1 MAKPTKFKYKS
12 GQSVKFRFYD
22 GSIHEGI
29 IELAH
34 YRNSGV
40 DYLPTEYNQPMYTCH
55 VPDNSGNYSRGY
67 MVYTI
72 TERMVK
78 DKTKSD
84 IKIVPLQ
91 YGSNVD
97 TIMEKNELA
106 DAIAKQNAF
115 VGGKVS
121 N

>member
-1 MAKPTKFKYKS
+1 MAKPAKFKYKP

-34 YRNSGV
+34 YRNSEV

-55 VPDNSGNYSRGY
+55 VPDTSGNYSRGY
-67 MVYTI
+67 MIYTI
-72 TERMVK
+72 TEGMVK
-78 DKTKSD
+78 DKTKSE
-84 IKIVPLQ
+84 IKIVSLQ
-91 YGSNVD
+91 SGRNVD
-97 TIMEKNELA
+97 AMMETNELA

-115 VGGKVS
+115 VSGKVS